1 MNYVEKGE
9 TVAQERTKVFVPPER
24 NHQIKC
30 NFLKFISE
38 VTSQDSE
45 ELEFQLRFN
54 NDKLQVTEQNNF
66 VESMTQ

>member
-1 MNYVEKGE
+1 M
-9 TVAQERTKVFVPPER
+9 FVPPER

-38 VTSQDSE
+38 VTSQDSD

-54 NDKLQVTEQNNF
+54 NDKMQETKQNDFEDNI
-66 VESMTQ
+66 T